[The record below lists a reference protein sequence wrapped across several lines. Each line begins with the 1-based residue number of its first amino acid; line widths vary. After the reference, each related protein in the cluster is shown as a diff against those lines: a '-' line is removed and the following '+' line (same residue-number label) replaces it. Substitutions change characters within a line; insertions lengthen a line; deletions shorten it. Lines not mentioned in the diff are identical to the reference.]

1 MNWRKVSIG
10 ELGRIVTGKTPPTG
24 NREFY
29 DGEYPFIT
37 PTDLD
42 WQSYIVRSTHSSVTE
57 LARDRNKNQFIPA
70 NSTVFTCIGNTIGK
84 CGLSAA
90 DCLTNQ
96 QINSVVPA
104 DKHDPKFVYYL
115 LNYHRPQIRSL
126 GLGNGAAQPI
136 INKTTFSEV
145 KVSVPATLDDEQR
158 IATILSAYDDLIEN
172 NRRRIA
178 LLEEAARQ
186 LYKEWFVRFRFPGHE
201 HVKIIDG
208 VPEGWSN
215 ARVADLGLVVT
226 GKTPSKRV
234 EENFGSDI
242 PFIKTPDMHGQTLI
256 VSSEEW
262 LSERGANSQLNKTLP
277 TGSVLVSCIGTIGVV
292 AMTTTPAQT
301 NQQINAVVP
310 RHARWQF
317 FVYFI
322 LEAIRPQLEAMGGGA
337 TMANVNKSKFEG
349 VPIIIASNDLITGFD
364 DRVRPMF
371 DLIET
376 LARQNM
382 CLAKARDLLLPKL
395 MSGAI
400 AV

>member
-1 MNWRKVSIG
+1 MNWREVSIG

-29 DGEYPFIT
+29 DGEYPFVT

-57 LARDRNKNQFIPA
+57 LARNRNKNQFIPA

-84 CGLSAA
+84 CGLSAV

-104 DKHDPKFVYYL
+104 DEHDPKFVYYL
-115 LNYHRPQIRSL
+115 LNYYRPQIRSL

-136 INKTTFSEV
+136 INKATFSGV
-145 KVSVPATLDDEQR
+145 KISVPATRDDEQR
-158 IATILSAYDDLIEN
+158 IAAILSAYDDLIEN

-208 VPEGWSN
+208 LPEGW
-215 ARVADLGLVVT
+215 
-226 GKTPSKRV
+226 
-234 EENFGSDI
+234 
-242 PFIKTPDMHGQTLI
+242 
-256 VSSEEW
+256 EW
-262 LSERGANSQLNKTLP
+262 LPLGDVLTLQRGFDLPVSERNE
-277 TGSVLVSCIGTIGVV
+277 GSV
-292 AMTTTPAQT
+292 P
-301 NQQINAVVP
+301 
-310 RHARWQF
+310 
-317 FVYFI
+317 VYGSTGIVGFHD
-322 LEAIRPQLEAMGGGA
+322 AAKVDAPM
-337 TMANVNKSKFEG
+337 
-349 VPIIIASNDLITGFD
+349 LITGRSGSLGQVCFVPVPCWPLNTALWVREFKRVNAWFAYFLLSEMGLEKYNGGASVPTLDRKVAHAASVILPSKHLLKTFD
-364 DRVRPMF
+364 ETAQQNF
-371 DLIET
+371 ELIHN
-376 LARQNM
+376 LAKQNEQ
-382 CLAKARDLLLPKL
+382 LVKARDLILPKL

>member
-1 MNWRKVSIG
+1 MTFIELPLSKVLSFHNGKKPPELVSAGYPVFGSNGPIG
-10 ELGRIVTGKTPPTG
+10 LTKAFNHENAVILGRVGAYCGSVEYCEGRFWASDNTIVVKPL
-24 NREFY
+24 
-29 DGEYPFIT
+29 DGFDAKY
-37 PTDLD
+37 LYY
-42 WQSYIVRSTHSSVTE
+42 S
-57 LARDRNKNQFIPA
+57 LKNQP
-70 NSTVFTCIGNTIGK
+70 
-84 CGLSAA
+84 L
-90 DCLTNQ
+90 
-96 QINSVVPA
+96 
-104 DKHDPKFVYYL
+104 
-115 LNYHRPQIRSL
+115 RSYA
-126 GLGNGAAQPI
+126 GGAAQPLI
-136 INKTTFSEV
+136 THGILKPI
-145 KVSVPATLDDEQR
+145 KAKYHGQGDQKR
-158 IATILSAYDDLIEN
+158 IANILSAYDDLIEN

-301 NQQINAVVP
+301 NQQINAVIP

-317 FVYFI
+317 FAYFI
-322 LEAIRPQLEAMGGGA
+322 LEAIRPQLEAMGGGV

-376 LARQNM
+376 LSRQNM

-400 AV
+400 TV

>member
-1 MNWRKVSIG
+1 MDKVPLAELCETITSGGTPSRKELNYWIGGTIPWIKTGELSDWKVNKIG
-10 ELGRIVTGKTPPTG
+10 ER
-24 NREFY
+24 
-29 DGEYPFIT
+29 IT
-37 PTDLD
+37 PLGLEKSSAKIFDPGTILMAMYGDGRTITTLG
-42 WQSYIVRSTHSSVTE
+42 IVDE
-57 LARDRNKNQFIPA
+57 P
-70 NSTVFTCIGNTIGK
+70 
-84 CGLSAA
+84 SA
-90 DCLTNQ
+90 TNQ
-96 QINSVVPA
+96 ACCAFVPDPLKCVGRYLFYALKFHRHELLKLVVAGAQRNLSTGIIRRFPINV
-104 DKHDPKFVYYL
+104 
-115 LNYHRPQIRSL
+115 RPL
-126 GLGNGAAQPI
+126 
-136 INKTTFSEV
+136 SEQ
-145 KVSVPATLDDEQR
+145 QR
-158 IATILSAYDDLIEN
+158 IAAILSAYDDLIEN

-301 NQQINAVVP
+301 NQQINAVIP

-317 FVYFI
+317 FAYFI
-322 LEAIRPQLEAMGGGA
+322 LEAIRPQLEAMGGGV

-376 LARQNM
+376 LSRQNM

-400 AV
+400 TV